1 MEGRRSGTEGEKLAA
16 NYIKSQFKSIGL
28 TPFTPRYYQ
37 SFSIPAAQDSIEDE
51 SGSCKLDRVSHYFS
65 QWRIVTNGPI
75 WEGQEWKKNLFYSIK
90 QRNFSSIGVVDGF
103 CG

>member
-1 MEGRRSGTEGEKLAA
+1 MKFHVKTLSSSKMEGRRAGTDGEKLAA

-65 QWRIVTNGPI
+65 QWRIFTNGP
-75 WEGQEWKKNLFYSIK
+75 
-90 QRNFSSIGVVDGF
+90 V
-103 CG
+103 

>member
-28 TPFTPRYYQ
+28 TPLTPRYYQ

-51 SGSCKLDRVSHYFS
+51 SG
-65 QWRIVTNGPI
+65 
-75 WEGQEWKKNLFYSIK
+75 
-90 QRNFSSIGVVDGF
+90 
-103 CG
+103 